1 MGSETACAC
10 YYLLWGLCLSGYRF
24 KHSLTQNILALYGV
38 HFANYLFPL
47 ITVPYL
53 ARVLGPKEWGLL
65 AFTQA
70 FGGYINLLVEYG
82 FGLSATRQVAQ
93 SRDSLRRR
101 AELLAGVLGAKG
113 VLTLLAIALA
123 GMVGGFIPAF
133 RDHPQVLWAGVF
145 WALATAYSPMW
156 YFQGLERMRLVASL
170 EVGAKALV
178 LVFIFLW
185 VKGPDD
191 TWKVLA
197 LQGGASLLSTLL
209 ALYLAYR
216 EVPLVLPKPQGVLE
230 ALRLGWSMFVFRSAV
245 SLYTLGNTFVLGL
258 FAPPQVVGYYAGAE
272 KISKAFLGLL
282 SPVSQ
287 ALYPRLSHLA
297 RSAPLEAA
305 RLARMGLVWM
315 GLGGVALGVGVW
327 ASAPLLVKIFLGEG
341 YEAAIWPLR
350 ILAFLVPLIAL
361 SNVLGIQWMLP
372 MGMDRPFNVIIVG
385 AGLANLFLAV
395 LLAPRLFHVGMA
407 LAVVAS
413 ELLVTAGMWLYLR
426 RRKRDPFSLLRPGG
440 TP

>member
-1 MGSETACAC
+1 MRPVLQHA
-10 YYLLWGLCLSGYRF
+10 LV
-24 KHSLTQNILALYGV
+24 QNIVALYGV

-47 ITVPYL
+47 VTFPYL

-70 FGGYINLLVEYG
+70 FGGYLNLLVEYG
-82 FGLSATRQVAQ
+82 FGLSATREVAQ
-93 SRDSLRRR
+93 SRDALRRR
-101 AELLAGVLGAKG
+101 AELLAGVLGAKVLLSFLALG
-113 VLTLLAIALA
+113 VGLLIGWL
-123 GMVGGFIPAF
+123 IPVF

-145 WALATAYSPMW
+145 WALATAFSPTW

-178 LVFIFLW
+178 LILIFLG

-197 LQGGASLLSTLL
+197 LQGGASLVATLL
-209 ALYLAYR
+209 ALFLAYR
-216 EVPLVLPKPQGVLE
+216 EVPFLLPKPKGVWE
-230 ALRLGWSMFVFRSAV
+230 ALRLGWSMFFFRSAV
-245 SLYTLGNTFVLGL
+245 SLYTLGNTFILGL

-305 RLARMGLVWM
+305 RLARLGLWTM
-315 GLGGVALGVGVW
+315 GLGGVVLGLGVW
-327 ASAPLLVKIFLGEG
+327 ALAPLLVRLFLGEG
-341 YEAAIWPLR
+341 YEAAVLPLR
-350 ILAFLVPLIAL
+350 ILALLVPLIAL

-372 MGMDRPFNVIIVG
+372 LGLDRPFNAIIVG
-385 AGLANLFLAV
+385 AGLINLVLAV
-395 LLAPRLFHVGMA
+395 FLAPRLFHVGMA
-407 LAVVAS
+407 LAVVVS
-413 ELLVTAGMWLYLR
+413 ELLVTLSMWLYLR
-426 RRKRDPFSLLRPGG
+426 RQGKDPLALARTGG
-440 TP
+440 GR